1 MMMVDDE
8 KKMVGEMVDNIV
20 DDERMEMV
28 DSTLQ
33 HTDHVKIHP
42 KNDNSKSNSKILL
55 KIQTWNGRGR
65 Q

>member
-28 DSTLQ
+28 DSTL
-33 HTDHVKIHP
+33 HNHVKNTP
-42 KNDNSKSNSKILL
+42 KK
-55 KIQTWNGRGR
+55 
-65 Q
+65 